1 MKFRSLTNASGSEIQ
16 KVRQEEKNAI
26 LVQHRPWKLVNNRD
40 GLAYGQLHFGT
51 QKDIRQVNEVE
62 DNELFLMPH
71 ILFGYQICNFF
82 SQPIANL
89 LGVAYTMIHGTTAP
103 SFESMFGGTYI
114 ITHFGAVVFIF
125 CAVFRTAHL

>member
-62 DNELFLMPH
+62 DNELFLKYDDDSEGRADIWKKNNPENDDD
-71 ILFGYQICNFF
+71 Y
-82 SQPIANL
+82 
-89 LGVAYTMIHGTTAP
+89 
-103 SFESMFGGTYI
+103 TYI
-114 ITHFGAVVFIF
+114 YLWEVKPHSYLETPNKTKGETHIGG
-125 CAVFRTAHL
+125 